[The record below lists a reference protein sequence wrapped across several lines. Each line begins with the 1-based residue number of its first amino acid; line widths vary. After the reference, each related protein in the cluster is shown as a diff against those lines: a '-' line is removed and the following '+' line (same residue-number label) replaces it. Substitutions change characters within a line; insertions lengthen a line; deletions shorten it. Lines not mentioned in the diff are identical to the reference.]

1 MLMKKWYVWLA
12 LIFLPLLAG
21 LWLTKGQQP
30 PHIHAIA
37 SYQLTL
43 IMILRRFLLTGSGYQ
58 AKSGTRPIPPAMV
71 IFCSGQMAINVL
83 RQMKRRC

>member
-43 IMILRRFLLTGSGYQ
+43 IMILRRFYSLAVDIKQRVG
-58 AKSGTRPIPPAMV
+58 P
-71 IFCSGQMAINVL
+71 GQY
-83 RQMKRRC
+83 RQRW

>member
-1 MLMKKWYVWLA
+1 MLMKNGMFGWRLFFCHCW
-12 LIFLPLLAG
+12 PG
-21 LWLTKGQQP
+21 LWLMKGQQP